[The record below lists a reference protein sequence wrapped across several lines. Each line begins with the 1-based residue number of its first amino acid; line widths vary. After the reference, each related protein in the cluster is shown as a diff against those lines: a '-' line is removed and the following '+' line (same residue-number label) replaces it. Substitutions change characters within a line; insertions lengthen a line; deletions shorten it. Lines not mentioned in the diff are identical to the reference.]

1 MKTLIDAAELLN
13 RLTGAFESAQVFQG
27 CDQKNLDDFER
38 LWKPELISRRSEFTT
53 WQESAEANAQ
63 DSHWDWIRKAR
74 AANDSLQYEFFTVEC
89 GDTTQGL
96 MLVDVTKFA
105 NLPTQE
111 GRELVYVDFL
121 ATAPWNRPGFSQAP
135 KYKGIGRLLIA
146 TAVSLSLTLEFK
158 GRIGLHSLPQSEN
171 WYETVCGF
179 TASGYDQEKKLK
191 YFEMTEIQAACF
203 LTEEGR

>member
-1 MKTLIDAAELLN
+1 
-13 RLTGAFESAQVFQG
+13 
-27 CDQKNLDDFER
+27 
-38 LWKPELISRRSEFTT
+38 
-53 WQESAEANAQ
+53 
-63 DSHWDWIRKAR
+63 
-74 AANDSLQYEFFTVEC
+74 
-89 GDTTQGL
+89 

-105 NLPTQE
+105 KLPVQE

-121 ATAPWNRPGFSQAP
+121 ATAPWNRPNFVQAP

-171 WYETVCGF
+171 WYATVCGF
-179 TASGYDQEKKLK
+179 TAGGYDQEKKLH
-191 YFEMTEIQAACF
+191 YFEMTEVQAASF